1 MSDERNNFKDGV
13 PAAAEA
19 CRVELHKMAE
29 QAADPAL
36 TDIYEIIGERERRN
50 RLARSSGNV
59 VTFPYLR
66 TRQPG
71 ETPSFEIGAAA
82 EEGRNI
88 LSFRWTRR
96 KG

>member
-1 MSDERNNFKDGV
+1 MSDEHNNFKDAE

-36 TDIYEIIGERERRN
+36 TDIYEILGERERRN
-50 RLARSSGNV
+50 RAAAGGGNV
-59 VTFPYLR
+59 VNFPHLR

-71 ETPSFEIGAAA
+71 ETPSFDIGEAA
-82 EEGRNI
+82 EKGRNI
-88 LSFRWTRR
+88 LSFRWTR
-96 KG
+96 G

>member
-1 MSDERNNFKDGV
+1 MSDERNNFHDED

-36 TDIYEIIGERERRN
+36 TDMHEIVGERERRN
-50 RLARSSGNV
+50 RAAADGGNV
-59 VTFPYLR
+59 VNFPHLR

-71 ETPSFEIGAAA
+71 ETPSFDIGDVA
-82 EEGRNI
+82 ERGRNI
-88 LSFRWTRR
+88 LPFRWTR
-96 KG
+96 G

>member
-1 MSDERNNFKDGV
+1 MSDERNNFHDDE

-29 QAADPAL
+29 HAADPAL
-36 TDIYEIIGERERRN
+36 TDMYEIVGERERRN
-50 RLARSSGNV
+50 RAAADSNV
-59 VTFPYLR
+59 VIFPHLR

-71 ETPSFEIGAAA
+71 EKPSFALGEAA
-82 EEGRNI
+82 EGGGNI

-96 KG
+96 

>member
-1 MSDERNNFKDGV
+1 MSDERSNFHDEN

-29 QAADPAL
+29 QAGDPVL
-36 TDIYEIIGERERRN
+36 TDIYEIVGERERRN
-50 RLARSSGNV
+50 RVARSGGNV
-59 VTFPYLR
+59 LTFPHLR

-71 ETPSFEIGAAA
+71 ETPAFEIDAAA

-88 LSFRWTRR
+88 LSFRWKRR
-96 KG
+96 QG

>member
-1 MSDERNNFKDGV
+1 MSDERNNFKGEE
-13 PAAAEA
+13 PAAEA

-36 TDIYEIIGERERRN
+36 TDIYETIGERERRN
-50 RLARSSGNV
+50 RLARSGGNV